1 MALTSAQLH
10 ALTVRAL
17 CQLDHDGARCQFP
30 ECICGATR
38 HRYEQQSN
46 AVLAAL
52 LPAITRQ
59 LFELTSERRP
69 RREPEAEAE
78 K

>member
-1 MALTSAQLH
+1 MALTSTQLH

-17 CQLDHDGARCQFP
+17 CQLDHDTAPCQFP
-30 ECICGATR
+30 ECMCGSTR

-59 LFELTSERRP
+59 LFELTADKKASK
-69 RREPEAEAE
+69 EPTS
-78 K
+78 